1 MNKRIWSV
9 ILVMAMLLWVWRGSY
24 MTGAVA
30 KDGDGADVEAVS
42 DQADSIAEDTTKM
55 SAADESASQADPA
68 LEDSQTPS
76 LFSTEKQTI
85 RIWYTDEDMTDYLQK
100 RAEQYMATHENVRI
114 LPVLSERAEYLENIY
129 EASVR
134 ENAEEPMPDLFLTT
148 DDTLEKAYLMGIAV
162 PVDEMLSGLD
172 DKHFP
177 AVALRAVT
185 CRGKQVA
192 YPLSYETAVFLYNK
206 TYLETMANAHNEAVA
221 DIAEAE
227 AAEAQTAEMLANG
240 QEPEIAEDAAKSAK
254 TEQVTVTADDLIPKN
269 FEAILD
275 LAENYD
281 APEGLESIL
290 KWDVTDV
297 FYNYFFA
304 GNYINVGGEFGD
316 DKSQIDI
323 SNPESVACMEVYQAL
338 KPFFSIDAATSDY
351 DTILKEFMEGKTLFT
366 IVSTDALPTLQKA
379 VEDGNFT
386 WEYGVSLLPDL
397 KENLY
402 AKGLSVT
409 DVIAVNG
416 FAEHRDIAED
426 VARFLSLEADA
437 SIYEKTGHPAAGY
450 QAEYES
456 DWPGYCMAAYEK
468 TAILPKIM
476 ETSNF
481 WMQLEIAMTGIW
493 EGEDTTSSMDTLQEQ
508 IRSQVR

>member
-9 ILVMAMLLWVWRGSY
+9 ILVMAMLLWVWQ
-24 MTGAVA
+24 GANISGVLA
-30 KDGDGADVEAVS
+30 KGGKNAGGEAVS
-42 DQADSIAEDTTKM
+42 DQTENVASGAGKM
-55 SAADESASQADPA
+55 TATDDGAGQPDPA
-68 LEDSQTPS
+68 PEDSQSPS
-76 LFSTEKQTI
+76 LFSAQKQTI

-100 RAEQYMATHENVRI
+100 RAEQYMAAHEDVRI
-114 LPVLSERAEYLENIY
+114 LPVLAERAEYLENIY

-134 ENAEEPMPDLFLTT
+134 ENADEPMPDLFLTT

-172 DKHFP
+172 EQHFP
-177 AVALRAVT
+177 AVSLRAVT

-206 TYLETMANAHNEAVA
+206 TYLETMAKAHNEALS
-221 DIAEAE
+221 DIAQAQ

-240 QEPEIAEDAAKSAK
+240 EEPEVAEDGADVSE
-254 TEQVTVTADDLIPKN
+254 TEQGNVTADDLIPKN

-304 GNYINVGGEFGD
+304 GNYINVGGECGD
-316 DKSQIDI
+316 DKTQIDI

-379 VEDGNFT
+379 VEEGSFT
-386 WEYGVSLLPDL
+386 WEYGISLLPDL

-416 FAEHRDIAED
+416 FAAHRDIAED

-468 TAILPKIM
+468 TAILPKII
-476 ETSNF
+476 EASNF

-493 EGEDTTSSMDTLQEQ
+493 EGEDTTASMESLQEQ